1 MSDSLLASASRF
13 PASSAAIVTGRPAKP
28 TTALS
33 TTSALRAAATM
44 PSSPTMTSVPDG
56 TPSRTSA

>member
-1 MSDSLLASASRF
+1 M
-13 PASSAAIVTGRPAKP
+13 VTGRPAKP

-33 TTSALRAAATM
+33 TTSAAWAAATM
-44 PSSPTMTSVPDG
+44 PSSPTMTSVPAG